1 MYKFQTKQMK
11 NLIIK
16 TAATISSLFSLS
28 LLSTMPAIG
37 GNEQYGENSFRP
49 DSLKVTFYEVG
60 LSNAD
65 LSNVFSVLNNPIG
78 VESNIADPNAVNNLV
93 TGVDANP
100 GTYTH
105 FYAVISNTYKVKG
118 SSNGCYTKS
127 GSYKLS
133 NESYNYKTYFKD
145 GIPDTCDGCTYD
157 TDGYY
162 AATSSLSDFGEAII
176 TEQAY
181 GVGNNGEPDF
191 IGNYGPATPS
201 TTISVGGVEV
211 KSMNLYLTNSTN
223 PYSYIAENTPLNEY
237 PASSTRDRALYIGEL
252 SQSVTVEE
260 GSKGIVQLYFD
271 FSKGVGFD
279 DDCDSIQF
287 NSNYFDMSVI
297 TE

>member
-1 MYKFQTKQMK
+1 MYNFQTKQMK
-11 NLIIK
+11 NLIFK
-16 TAATISSLFSLS
+16 TTSIFSLFSLGF
-28 LLSTMPAIG
+28 LSTMPAVG
-37 GNEQYGENSFRP
+37 GNKQYGENSFRP
-49 DSLKVTFYEVG
+49 DSLKVTFYEIG

-65 LSNVFSVLNNPIG
+65 LSNVFSVLNSTTG
-78 VESNIADPNAVNNLV
+78 VESNIADPDAVNNLV
-93 TGVDANP
+93 TGVEATP

-127 GSYKLS
+127 GSYKLANS
-133 NESYNYKTYFKD
+133 VYNYKTLIEND
-145 GIPDTCDGCTYD
+145 ISDPCDGCTYI
-157 TDGYY
+157 TDGYS
-162 AATSSLSDFGEAII
+162 AATSSLSGFGEATI

-181 GVGNNGEPDF
+181 GVGDNGEPDSV
-191 IGNYGPATPS
+191 GNYGPATPS
-201 TTISVGGVEV
+201 TTISVGGLEV
-211 KSMNLYLTNSTN
+211 NSMDLYLTNSSN
-223 PYSYIAENTPLNEY
+223 PYSYIAENTPLNEL
-237 PASSTRDRALYIGEL
+237 PASSTRDRALYLGEL

-271 FSKGVGFD
+271 FSKGMGFD